1 MNLKQAKNFMR
12 KISDY
17 MQERKN
23 EDCGVSKA
31 NPQIYGKDK
40 YIQGLDMIEVHEIID
55 ETLEKIRSKIIDKAL
70 EAENTLKEFEKKL
83 AEGRSSFENVKRQ
96 LQGIDENELKQL

>member
-1 MNLKQAKNFMR
+1 MMQVMNLKQAKNFMR

-40 YIQGLDMIEVHEIID
+40 YIQGLDMIEVHDIID
-55 ETLEKIRSKIIDKAL
+55 DTMEKIRAKIIDKAL
-70 EAENTLKEFEKKL
+70 EAENTLKEFEEKL
-83 AEGRSSFENVKRQ
+83 HQGKCNFEQVKQQ
-96 LQGIDENELKQL
+96 LRGL